1 MTNDIVFGTDI
12 LQDDAAKLTKIYI
25 RVKSGG
31 FSNEEYNHTNIS
43 CQLLDIS
50 LIDFFTRQ
58 EGNRRVATTALL
70 CASISKIYSVISDYS
85 VSVFDIEQVFGRLMA
100 IDEVDWVIE
109 DTVKLKMSVSASRI
123 VNITST
129 GIYIPVE
136 LWGMIYRISMDL
148 GIWATSFILY
158 LLRTG
163 VVEYNEFIKR
173 FSSGSVDIPCEY
185 LKYAEQSEKRL
196 LSALDIRYSDM
207 INRIKYLYNTYD
219 KILDDGH
226 EDLKEVMKNII
237 DKSTQVAKG

>member
-1 MTNDIVFGTDI
+1 MTNDIVFGTDN
-12 LQDDAAKLTKIYI
+12 LQDRAAKLTKIYLH
-25 RVKSGG
+25 VKSGG
-31 FSNEEYNHTNIS
+31 LSNEEYKHDSVS

-70 CASISKIYSVISDYS
+70 CASISKIYSVIVDYP
-85 VSVFDIEQVFGRLMA
+85 VSVFDIDQVFGRLMA

-123 VNITST
+123 VNITRT

-148 GIWATSFILY
+148 GIWVTSFILY

-163 VVEYNEFIKR
+163 VFEYNEFITR
-173 FSSGSVDIPCEY
+173 FSGGSVDIPYEY

-207 INRIKYLYNTYD
+207 INRIKYLYNTYED
-219 KILDDGH
+219 ILNNGH
-226 EDLKEVMKNII
+226 KDLKEEMKKII
-237 DKSTQVAKG
+237 EKST